1 MIERLFIPLIEMGK
15 PEPGVIWGRQED
27 GGTFYSGKE
36 PSFCFVDWPSL
47 SPGHTLII
55 SRLSASYF
63 KALVICLFSVWFK
76 SQNHLGL
83 TDGTMA
89 SFGEVW
95 RKKKGTG
102 RINGPDFRLYYKAV
116 VSKTVWYWHKNQK
129 YRPMEHD
136 RKPRGRDTH
145 L

>member
-36 PSFCFVDWPSL
+36 PSFCFVDSPSL

-89 SFGEVW
+89 SFGELHHYPQMWEAVAYLKSGILASW
-95 RKKKGTG
+95 RQS
-102 RINGPDFRLYYKAV
+102 PLWV
-116 VSKTVWYWHKNQK
+116 
-129 YRPMEHD
+129 PMA
-136 RKPRGRDTH
+136 
-145 L
+145 

>member
-1 MIERLFIPLIEMGK
+1 MEEHCIP
-15 PEPGVIWGRQED
+15 
-27 GGTFYSGKE
+27 GKE

-47 SPGHTLII
+47 SPGHTIII

-89 SFGEVW
+89 SFGELHHYPQMWEALAYLESGILASW
-95 RKKKGTG
+95 RQS
-102 RINGPDFRLYYKAV
+102 PLWV
-116 VSKTVWYWHKNQK
+116 
-129 YRPMEHD
+129 PMA
-136 RKPRGRDTH
+136 
-145 L
+145 